1 MQLEYV
7 VMVEPDDKNVVVV
20 VVVEEVMAVE
30 MDKDDNAN

>member
-7 VMVEPDDKNVVVV
+7 VMVELDDKNVVVV
-20 VVVEEVMAVE
+20 VEEVMVVE